1 MKINI
6 LGLKEL
12 RENMQKYASRV
23 EEGESFIVVRKSKPV
38 FKMVPPE
45 SEEQWETIA
54 DFTKINKNG
63 VPAKEVLKAL
73 RKLNAHH

>member
-1 MKINI
+1 MKTHI

-12 RENMQKYASRV
+12 RENMQKYASLV
-23 EEGESFIVVRKSKPV
+23 EKGQSFIVVKKSKPV
-38 FKMVPPE
+38 FKIVPPE
-45 SEEQWETIA
+45 SEEQWETVV

-73 RKLNAHH
+73 RQLNANS